1 MLTITDQSPPTRVQF
16 IPRIL
21 MISSH
26 ANLLAALK
34 LHFYSFS
41 FKDLPHWCSLQTRV
55 GVRLPTINQRNMFH
69 EIRLNDYFDWII
81 FRILF
86 NIGKE
91 SVSTLQS
98 Q

>member
-1 MLTITDQSPPTRVQF
+1 MLTITPQNLPTRVRF
-16 IPRIL
+16 IQRIL

-41 FKDLPHWCSLQTRV
+41 FKDFSHRCCLQIRV

-69 EIRLNDYFDWII
+69 EFRLNDYFDWII
-81 FRILF
+81 FRHLF
-86 NIGKE
+86 NIGK
-91 SVSTLQS
+91 
-98 Q
+98 